1 MFRLIVA
8 AILGLALQLAP
19 ASASQTFDAAIR
31 GRVVDATGAPVA
43 GAQVRIEITASAP
56 PGSTVTDGRGDFAIA
71 VPPGIHLVT
80 VSAGGFTSVSQ
91 RLTAAGQPALFT
103 LQIAGV
109 TESVK
114 VAAPA
119 RYTVPVVSS
128 ATRTPTP
135 LRDVPQ
141 SVSVVSRQLID
152 DQRMTGMSDVVRYM
166 PGVGIAQGEG
176 NRDTPILRGNSSTSD
191 FFVDG
196 VRDDAQYFRDV
207 YNVERVEALKGPNA
221 MVFGRGGVGGV
232 INRVTRQADW
242 MPAREASV
250 QSGSWQNR
258 RLTADLGHG
267 VSDAAA
273 IRVTGVFED
282 SRFVPRGRRRRAL
295 WHQSDPGISPWLS
308 HDPARRLRVLP

>member
-1 MFRLIVA
+1 MRRARRSPAPRSASRSNLS
-8 AILGLALQLAP
+8 AP
-19 ASASQTFDAAIR
+19 AI
-31 GRVVDATGAPVA
+31 
-43 GAQVRIEITASAP
+43 
-56 PGSTVTDGRGDFAIA
+56 STVTDGRGDFAVA
-71 VPPGIHLVT
+71 VPPGVHLVT
-80 VSAGGFTSVSQ
+80 VSASGFTATSQ
-91 RLTAAGQPALFT
+91 RLRAAGQPGLFT

-109 TESVK
+109 TESVR

-119 RYTVPVVSS
+119 RYNVPAVSS

-141 SVSVVSRQLID
+141 SVSIVSRELIA
-152 DQRMTGMSDVVRYM
+152 DQRMTSMSDVVRYM

-250 QSGSWQNR
+250 QFGSWQKPAADGRPGTR
-258 RLTADLGHG
+258 RQRRGGGPRDRG
-267 VSDAAA
+267 V
-273 IRVTGVFED
+273 RGFE
-282 SRFVPRGRRRRAL
+282 FVPRGRRRRAP
-295 WHQSDPGISPWLS
+295 WHQSDPGISPGP
-308 HDPARRLRVLP
+308 HDPARRLRILPRRAHGRSGRHITQ